1 MCRINCIGLKLY
13 LSFLLILCM
22 TPSVMAQK
30 KVIAQA
36 QTLVKNGKDL
46 ARAEMMMSDLLNDSA
61 NRRNEKIWLTLQEAV
76 RKQYEQGNEKLY
88 LKQKYDT
95 AALFSTA
102 RKLFLICE
110 AFDSVE
116 ALPDKKGRVNIRH
129 REKNAEWLH
138 TLRPNLY
145 NAGTFFLRKLD
156 FDNSWNY
163 YDSYIDCARQPLFAA
178 RNYMENDSL
187 MPTAAY
193 WALYS
198 AYRLRQPERVM
209 KYRELAE
216 TDTAHLDNILQCVA
230 EMHLLESDTTAYIA
244 TLRRGFAHTPSH
256 HFFFP
261 RLIDYYNS
269 RAMTDSANV
278 FIDNALAADSTN
290 SLFLFA
296 KSSALLNAGQYKD
309 CISITQKLLAIN
321 DSLPDAWCNMGLA
334 YYNQAVELDRS
345 MQRTRKKRKAVNA
358 LYEQSRPY
366 MERFRSMAP
375 TQQTKWVPAL
385 YTIYLNL
392 NMGREFEEIDALRE
406 KLRQ

>member
-1 MCRINCIGLKLY
+1 MLF
-13 LSFLLILCM
+13 LSM
-22 TPSVMAQK
+22 SVMAQK

-36 QTLVKNGKDL
+36 QSFVKSGKEL
-46 ARAEMMMSDLLNDSA
+46 AKAEKMMSDLLTDSA
-61 NRRNEKIWLTLQEAV
+61 NRSNVKIWVTLQEAV

-110 AFDSVE
+110 AFDSIE
-116 ALPDKKGRVNIRH
+116 AMPDKKGKVVFKH
-129 REKNAEWLH
+129 REKNAEWLR

-156 FDNSWNY
+156 FGNSWDY
-163 YDSYIDCARQPLFAA
+163 YDTYLDCARQPLFET
-178 RNYMENDSL
+178 YHFLDSDSL

-198 AYRLRQPERVM
+198 AYRQKRPERVM
-209 KYRELAE
+209 KYRLLAE
-216 TDTAHLDNILQCVA
+216 TDTTHRDNILQYVA
-230 EMHLLESDTTAYIA
+230 EMQLLVGDTAEYVA
-244 TLRRGFAHTPSH
+244 TLRRGFNHSPSH

-261 RLIDYYNS
+261 RIIDYYNS
-269 RAMTDSANV
+269 RTMTDSANV
-278 FIDNALAADSTN
+278 VIDNALASDSTN

-296 KSSALLNAGQYKD
+296 KSSALLNARKYAQ
-309 CISITQKLLAIN
+309 CIDITQNLLAVN
-321 DSLPDAWCNMGLA
+321 DSLPEAWCNMGLA
-334 YYNQAVELDRS
+334 YYNQAVELEHS
-345 MQRTRKKRKAVNA
+345 STQRNRKKRKAVNA

-375 TQQTKWVPAL
+375 AQQTKWVPAL

>member
-1 MCRINCIGLKLY
+1 MKRLFP
-13 LSFLLILCM
+13 FLLMLFL
-22 TPSVMAQK
+22 PLSVMAQK

-36 QTLVKNGKDL
+36 QTYVKSGKEL
-46 ARAEMMMSDLLNDSA
+46 AKAEKMMNDLLKDSA
-61 NRRNEKIWLTLQEAV
+61 NRHNVKIWNTLQEAV

-88 LKQKYDT
+88 LRQKYDT
-95 AALFSTA
+95 ASLFSTA
-102 RKLFLICE
+102 HKLFLICE
-110 AFDSVE
+110 AFDSIE
-116 ALPDKKGRVNIRH
+116 AMPDKKGRVNIRH

-156 FDNSWNY
+156 FGNSWNY
-163 YDSYIDCARQPLFAA
+163 YDAYLDCARQPLFAA
-178 RNYMENDSL
+178 HHYLENDSL

-198 AYRLRQPERVM
+198 GYRLRQPERVM

-216 TDTAHLDNILQCVA
+216 ADTAHLDNIFQYVA
-230 EMHLLESDTTAYIA
+230 EMQLMGADTAAYVA
-244 TLRRGFAHTPSH
+244 TLKRGFAHAPSH
-256 HFFFP
+256 RFFFP
-261 RLIDYYNS
+261 RIIDYYNS
-269 RAMTDSANV
+269 KAMNDTVNV
-278 FIDNALAADSTN
+278 FIDNALATDSTN

-296 KSSALLNAGQYKD
+296 KSSALLNAGQYAQ
-309 CISITQKLLAIN
+309 CIDITQKLLAIN
-321 DSLPDAWCNMGLA
+321 DSMPDAWCNMGLA
-334 YYNQAVELDRS
+334 YYNQAVELDRT

-392 NMGREFEEIDALRE
+392 NMGREFEEIDKLRE
-406 KLRQ
+406 MLRQ